1 MVHALAAPE
10 VVQEERENRGVNT
23 RARELGSSI
32 MSDQAFRIW
41 LERQEVKIPKPIEK
55 KVHRCM
61 CNLSFVANIV
71 NKKGVY

>member
-41 LERQEVKIPKPIEK
+41 LERQEVKIEK

-71 NKKGVY
+71 NEKGVY